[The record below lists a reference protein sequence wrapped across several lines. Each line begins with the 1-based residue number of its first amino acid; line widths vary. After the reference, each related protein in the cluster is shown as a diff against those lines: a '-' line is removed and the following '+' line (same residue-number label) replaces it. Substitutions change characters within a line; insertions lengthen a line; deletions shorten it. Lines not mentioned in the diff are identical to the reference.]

1 MLEPQ
6 SLSYMLAQ
14 PFAVGWWCANCCIEG
29 LYQLETQA
37 DVDDLRTGLES
48 ERCAQGVHP
57 SYQVVAVGVWP
68 TEAEA
73 RVTLAQMSCHG

>member
-1 MLEPQ
+1 VLEPQ

-29 LYQLETQA
+29 LYQLETEA
-37 DVDDLRTGLES
+37 DVKALREGLES
-48 ERCAQGVHP
+48 ERQTQETHP
-57 SYQVVAVGVWP
+57 SYLVLVVGVWP

-73 RVTLAQMSCHG
+73 RAALGQMPWHG